1 MLPPRSIPLFRY
13 SPRWIRQ
20 KPEHTR
26 IWLHSLFRD
35 PVLRK
40 VNADQQ
46 GKDRLAGGGG
56 ASRKLVILGHPVKP
70 KHLRNAARF
79 TFRTEFMRFRKGA
92 YKRHSTLQTILKAFW
107 PEPITLKASN
117 FFSQPT
123 PPTHLLVTEQ
133 RYSRHFSPN
142 KLNPLFLEGGG
153 SRGWGHHTFKKD
165 VKK

>member
-1 MLPPRSIPLFRY
+1 MPINKERTGLLEGR
-13 SPRWIRQ
+13 
-20 KPEHTR
+20 
-26 IWLHSLFRD
+26 
-35 PVLRK
+35 
-40 VNADQQ
+40 
-46 GKDRLAGGGG
+46 GG

-107 PEPITLKASN
+107 PEPITLKANN

-153 SRGWGHHTFKKD
+153 SRG
-165 VKK
+165 